1 MTAKWVTIPV
11 GLPLRRQTL
20 LLPAV
25 MLCVFATSVVG
36 AAESAAS
43 VVGAAVFGAPVVGAY
58 SFCSDVQPLLTE
70 RDAIVR
76 TFLNRREGFWRRIAA
91 GPFDS
96 LTSRELFAY
105 ALALCEARQNP
116 DRLPTL
122 LEIAER
128 MQDREPGSPARG
140 NFWWT
145 FGHGKVTDYNAVE
158 FCIHDALL
166 MWLRHRQWMPPPSA
180 ERLRRILQHA
190 LEGCLRHRVPVDYT
204 NIAILNAG
212 NLILLGEVL
221 GDQQTAHE
229 GSRRLEAILWWTWQ
243 FGTHE
248 YCSPTYYATNLEG
261 LKLICQYSQS
271 PVARRQAEALLRLLW
286 ADIALNWFAPAGRL
300 AGPHSRSYD
309 YLRGHGALD
318 GHLMLAG
325 WLDPAP
331 TPLTDL
337 LHAAIVDWQPPADLQ
352 RLCNARVPRTVRQ
365 SWGIAPVQS
374 RTHLLC
380 PDVTLGCAA
389 ASYAE
394 ARQDL
399 PLTIDLPGNRQQVR
413 CYFIADGRQDPYGI
427 VRLATGAAGHQK
439 ALHLAPF
446 WAAAQD
452 GPDVLALCIYRPE
465 DLDDPELI
473 DVQSHLVL
481 RRPDQAW
488 LDGKPIETTPQQ
500 PGQGTRRIVIAVGK
514 PLVLRYGTAAVGV
527 SVLWARAQDGAEAQ
541 IGLID
546 DRNAAGAWRLS
557 IEHRSGQK
565 KTEPGMA
572 LWVRVGSGLAEEKQF
587 QDWRCD
593 FQRALS
599 GRQYTV
605 NIAADWISL
614 AAGGQRQWLR
624 CSAHRPWGNGGKVE
638 LWPPPSRA
646 VLELDGKDIGRP
658 LLAAVE
664 PIRDYRGPSCEK
676 PLRLPPCG
684 GRFEAEQTLLF
695 PAMQVQQDSSAS
707 AGRYVWQPAETAAT
721 SVPGMIVLPLQVAQ
735 SGKYRLWLRVQTG
748 GPTADSLFVRVSTPT
763 HWIDRTAWHLRH
775 IKGWNWQP
783 FSLQPTQQPDEPYLL
798 DLPAGQC
805 IIVLQARE
813 PGVKIDQILLTPD
826 ADYRPQ

>member
-1 MTAKWVTIPV
+1 M
-11 GLPLRRQTL
+11 

-25 MLCVFATSVVG
+25 VLCLVG
-36 AAESAAS
+36 ASSAGSAAQ
-43 VVGAAVFGAPVVGAY
+43 PV
-58 SFCSDVQPLLTE
+58 LTE

-76 TFLNRREGFWRRIAA
+76 KFLERREGFWRRIAA
-91 GPFDS
+91 SGPFDS

-105 ALALCEARQNP
+105 ALALCQAREHP

-128 MQDREPGSPARG
+128 MQDRDPGSPARG

-166 MWLRHRQWMPPPSA
+166 MWLRHRQWLPPPSA
-180 ERLRRILQHA
+180 EQLRRILQHA
-190 LEGCLRHRVPVDYT
+190 VEGCLRHRVPVDYT

-212 NLILLGEVL
+212 NLILLGELL

-229 GSRRLEAILWWTWQ
+229 GARRLEAVLWWTWQ

-261 LKLICQYSQS
+261 LKLIRQYAQS

-286 ADIALNWFAPAGRL
+286 TDIAVNWFAPAGRL

-337 LHAAIVDWQPPADLQ
+337 LHAAMIDWQPPDDLQ
-352 RLCNARVPRTVRQ
+352 RLCKERLPRTVRQ

-399 PLTIDLPGNRQQVR
+399 PLTIDLPGDRQLVR

-427 VRLATGAAGHQK
+427 KRLATGAAGHQK

-446 WAAAQD
+446 WAAVQD

-488 LDGKPIETTPQQ
+488 LDGKRLDTTPQQ
-500 PGQGTRRIVIAVGK
+500 PAQDLRRIAVAVGK
-514 PLVLRYGTAAVGV
+514 PLVLRYGTAAVGI
-527 SVLWARAQDGAEAQ
+527 SVLWARAEDGAEAQ

-546 DRNAAGAWRLS
+546 DRNIAGAWRLT
-557 IEHRSGQK
+557 IEHRSQQK

-572 LWVRVGSGLAEEKQF
+572 LWVRVGSGLAEQKQF
-587 QDWRCD
+587 HDWRCD

-605 NIAADWISL
+605 NIAADSISL
-614 AAGGQRQWLR
+614 AAAVQQRWLR
-624 CSAHRPWGNGGKVE
+624 CSAHRPWGKGGKLE

-676 PLRLPPCG
+676 PLQLPPG
-684 GRFEAEQTLLF
+684 GERFEAEQALLF

-721 SVPGMIVLPLQVAQ
+721 TVSGMIVLPLHVVQ

-783 FSLQPTQQPDEPYLL
+783 LSLEPTQRPDDPCLL

-805 IIVLQARE
+805 IIVLQTRE

-826 ADYRPQ
+826 ARYRPQ